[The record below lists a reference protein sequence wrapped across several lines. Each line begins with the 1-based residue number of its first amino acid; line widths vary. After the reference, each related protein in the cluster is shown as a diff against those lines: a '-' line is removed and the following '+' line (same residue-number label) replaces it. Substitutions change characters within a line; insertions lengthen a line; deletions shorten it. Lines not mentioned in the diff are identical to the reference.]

1 MKLISVLFKAV
12 TCFSIIVFETPS
24 SYSFFNGSY
33 AVSPSFPNT
42 LSVESHKAPV
52 SLRTRPRAQDSRSR
66 AETPDSAVEL
76 DDNIARLVGP

>member
-1 MKLISVLFKAV
+1 V
-12 TCFSIIVFETPS
+12 TDVQKEQES
-24 SYSFFNGSY
+24 SCLRG
-33 AVSPSFPNT
+33 
-42 LSVESHKAPV
+42 SVESHKAPV

>member
-1 MKLISVLFKAV
+1 MQHVHVIESF
-12 TCFSIIVFETPS
+12 IVHH
-24 SYSFFNGSY
+24 
-33 AVSPSFPNT
+33 
-42 LSVESHKAPV
+42 VESHKAPV